1 MKIQLTPFG
10 CDIYQILKDVDK
22 TIAEMESARA
32 HDFTA
37 DIMNNLD
44 LYMDNYEKQT
54 AEIYKNYPILVNQ
67 KAVQEVED
75 VAHFLNQKKIK
86 TRYNLDLRINQVCVE
101 LVGQID
107 NELCLAGQADLS
119 FLSNI
124 ITKHGFQVTY
134 SEQDRKTIVII
145 IFENIA
151 KPMVKEDT

>member
-10 CDIYQILKDVDK
+10 RDICQILKGVDK
-22 TIAEMESARA
+22 AIAEMEETRAR
-32 HDFTA
+32 DFTA
-37 DIMNNLD
+37 DIMSNLD
-44 LYMDNYEKQT
+44 FYMDNYEKQT
-54 AEIYKNYPILVNQ
+54 AEIYKNHPILVNPN
-67 KAVQEVED
+67 AVQEVED

-134 SEQDRKTIVII
+134 SEQDRKTIVVI

-151 KPMVKEDT
+151 KPMVKEGT